1 MDFSFLLLQAWLAGH
16 DHSLEHL
23 YVPSARYHIIVSG
36 AGSRCNRGFF
46 GDRLSRY
53 QWPWSGKEAVWY
65 D

>member
-23 YVPSARYHIIVSG
+23 FVPSARYHIVVSG

-53 QWPWSGKEAVWY
+53 QWPWSGEGAAWC
-65 D
+65 